1 MGCYRERVDKTLRC
15 FFINCS
21 VVLVRIMENPKQR
34 RKKEGPKSNGMG
46 SAFMGLLH
54 ASRNRRHKVKHQ
66 VVLATHG
73 VY

>member
-1 MGCYRERVDKTLRC
+1 
-15 FFINCS
+15 
-21 VVLVRIMENPKQR
+21 MENPKQR
-34 RKKEGPKSNGMG
+34 RKKEGPKLNDMG